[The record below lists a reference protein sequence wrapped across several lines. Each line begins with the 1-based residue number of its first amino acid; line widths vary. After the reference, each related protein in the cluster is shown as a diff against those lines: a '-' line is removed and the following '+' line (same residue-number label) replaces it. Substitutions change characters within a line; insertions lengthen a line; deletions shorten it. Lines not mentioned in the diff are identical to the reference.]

1 MLRQIAAGD
10 MSAAIATVK
19 RDIALPAV
27 LGRICPA
34 PCEKACRRGVADA
47 AVSIC
52 QLKRLVADVDLAS
65 GEPYRPPCQPSP
77 GRRVAIV
84 GAGPTGLSAAYYL
97 AQQGHACTLFDEN
110 ATPGGRLLRET
121 TEAELPRDVLA
132 AEIGTILRLGIQLHV
147 NARIDDLPAFDRLH
161 KDFDAVLVATGATAG
176 QQAAAWGLRAGPRGV
191 QIKAATFETSLPGVF
206 AAGNAIRGKGMVIRS
221 AADGK
226 EAAVAISQYLAGE
239 TVAGEAVPFS
249 TKIGR
254 MEADEFRPM
263 LGLAGATPRQE
274 PSGGVSAGYSAA
286 EGAEQAARCIHCDCR
301 GLNTCK
307 LRKYAAL
314 YGAEP
319 RRYKAERRKFE
330 QDSQHAEVL
339 FEPGK
344 CIDCGLCIQIAAAAG
359 EPLGLTFIGR
369 GFDVRVG
376 VPLDHS
382 LAEALHK
389 VAAECVAAC
398 PTAALAWK
406 RERPAASCTL
416 RNR

>member
-1 MLRQIAAGD
+1 VLIAA
-10 MSAAIATVK
+10 
-19 RDIALPAV
+19 
-27 LGRICPA
+27 
-34 PCEKACRRGVADA
+34 
-47 AVSIC
+47 
-52 QLKRLVADVDLAS
+52 
-65 GEPYRPPCQPSP
+65 
-77 GRRVAIV
+77 
-84 GAGPTGLSAAYYL
+84 
-97 AQQGHACTLFDEN
+97 
-110 ATPGGRLLRET
+110 
-121 TEAELPRDVLA
+121 
-132 AEIGTILRLGIQLHV
+132 
-147 NARIDDLPAFDRLH
+147 
-161 KDFDAVLVATGATAG
+161 GATAG
-176 QQAAAWGLRAGPRGV
+176 QQAAAWELRAGPRGV